1 MIYVVNK
8 RRKIDRIKKEFPN
21 ADILDVTSQSD
32 KRYAQLLSPFYP
44 HGNIPIPYSPGYY
57 ATCVE
62 AIWQGLKVFQSADID
77 MAMFNNA
84 TMKNLKRTVK
94 RFGKPLGHR
103 KGVLGTELLNYL
115 DARMLI
121 YLPLYK
127 WVLDNI
133 DEVQKVVCK
142 IKERSQLHDI
152 VFLDYNTNINVR
164 DISAPLSH
172 AALIKLYIEGEY
184 PSAMNH
190 QTPINN
196 VDSISCNKEV
206 STNKQLT
213 IW

>member
-32 KRYAQLLSPFYP
+32 ERCTQILSPFYP
-44 HGNIPIPYSPGYY
+44 HGNIPVPYSPNYY

-77 MAMFNNA
+77 LTMFNNA

-103 KGVLGTELLNYL
+103 KGVLGKEILNYL

-121 YLPLYK
+121 YLPSYK
-127 WVLDNI
+127 WVLENI
-133 DEVQKVVCK
+133 DEVKKVICR
-142 IKERSQLHDI
+142 IKERSQTHDI
-152 VFLDYNTNINVR
+152 VLLDYNTNINVR
-164 DISAPLSH
+164 NISAPLSH
-172 AALIKLYIEGEY
+172 AALIKLYIEGDY
-184 PSAMNH
+184 PSEMSN
-190 QTPINN
+190 QTPINK
-196 VDSISCNKEV
+196 VDSISCDKEV